1 MKVKKPPH
9 EIMGWLFLLSL
20 KLKLDL
26 ISRLKHIMNHYTSSH
41 S

>member
-1 MKVKKPPH
+1 MKIKKPPH

-20 KLKLDL
+20 NLKVDL
-26 ISRLKHIMNHYTSSH
+26 ISRLKHIKHHYASSY